1 MVILS
6 TEWNGYLLKD
16 IGSGSVPHQMK
27 LPANYN
33 SFVIHY
39 LLLLQ
44 TKINVVY
51 IQTQAFRTNSDLEI
65 VNVKTHDF
73 LLVSLGLSLQK
84 NGLPAR

>member
-16 IGSGSVPHQMK
+16 TVRSVPHQMK

-51 IQTQAFRTNSDLEI
+51 IQTQAFIT
-65 VNVKTHDF
+65 
-73 LLVSLGLSLQK
+73 
-84 NGLPAR
+84 

>member
-6 TEWNGYLLKD
+6 AEWNGYLLKD

-44 TKINVVY
+44 TKMWSIY
-51 IQTQAFRTNSDLEI
+51 RPRFLKTNSDLDI
-65 VNVKTHDF
+65 VNVKTHGL
-73 LLVSLGLSLQK
+73 LLVFLGLSLQK
-84 NGLPAR
+84 DGLPAR

>member
-16 IGSGSVPHQMK
+16 TVRSVPHQMK

-51 IQTQAFRTNSDLEI
+51 IQTQAF
-65 VNVKTHDF
+65 
-73 LLVSLGLSLQK
+73 
-84 NGLPAR
+84 

>member
-1 MVILS
+1 
-6 TEWNGYLLKD
+6 
-16 IGSGSVPHQMK
+16 MK

-65 VNVKTHDF
+65 VNLKTYGL
-73 LLVSLGLSLQK
+73 LLVFLGLSLQK
-84 NGLPAR
+84 DGLPAR

>member
-51 IQTQAFRTNSDLEI
+51 IQTQVFEN
-65 VNVKTHDF
+65 K
-73 LLVSLGLSLQK
+73 
-84 NGLPAR
+84 

>member
-6 TEWNGYLLKD
+6 AEWNGYLLKD

-51 IQTQAFRTNSDLEI
+51 IHNTPRLLEQVVI
-65 VNVKTHDF
+65 WK
-73 LLVSLGLSLQK
+73 
-84 NGLPAR
+84 